1 MGRSFKQF
9 WYIFTSFE
17 ERFGHWSHTQLLTER
32 FDFAFEI
39 LRYECIICGLC
50 WWILGYERSILWH
63 LSKHSRSGQLLLL
76 LLLLTTSVV
85 WLSTDFLKGRFWNL
99 TQHHLFVF
107 EGGTH
112 AWIRLHRLSIPL
124 KTTRVRTIT
133 TEGLVVPI
141 AVHFKDLF
149 RFRGLLRIWIIYL
162 VRVQF
167 LHLFFCDETSLVS
180 KSLFGQILSTSVPNL
195 FLLRTP

>member
-17 ERFGHWSHTQLLTER
+17 ERFGHLSNTQVLTER

-50 WWILGYERSILWH
+50 WWILGYEWSICRH
-63 LSKHSRSGQLLLL
+63 LSKHCRGGKLL

-107 EGGTH
+107 EGSTH
-112 AWIRLHRLSIPL
+112 ARIRLHRLSVSL
-124 KTTRVRTIT
+124 QTARMRTIT

-141 AVHFKDLF
+141 TVHFKDLF
-149 RFRGLLRIWIIYL
+149 RFRRLLRIWIIYL
-162 VRVQF
+162 VRIQF
-167 LHLFFCDETSLVS
+167 LHLFFCDETTLVS